1 RHVKVLPQVEL
12 VEDQVERFS
21 RRRGRDRLPPAGGIT
36 GAYQLERAGDGLDAF
51 GGEAAVHVVL
61 LPADTFHELR
71 VGVTAEQVVEGID
84 VGHAENPVEQL
95 PREVDVEL
103 GRSDLAPRLVVQVA
117 RVDQH
122 AVHVP
127 DDCAVWS
134 GHVSSWLGTIRI
146 HSRPFYHLY
155 RRGNQQLMDSS
166 RRSFLKSAGLLS
178 AGLLVQGFDVP
189 LPVGPRRKQNDDI
202 THWDGSKLGR
212 MQLNVTTVYAEP
224 TWRSAHK
231 GWYYYDDVV
240 PIKQAVVGVGLY
252 PSNSTWLEIDGGYI
266 YSSWVQP
273 VSEEP
278 PNPVERIGP
287 RGAWGVVTVPKT
299 ESRSGPGDE
308 HFRRE
313 IMVYGTVHQII
324 EEQNGYYLGEG
335 VYGGKYWLNAK
346 DVR

>member
-1 RHVKVLPQVEL
+1 
-12 VEDQVERFS
+12 
-21 RRRGRDRLPPAGGIT
+21 
-36 GAYQLERAGDGLDAF
+36 
-51 GGEAAVHVVL
+51 
-61 LPADTFHELR
+61 
-71 VGVTAEQVVEGID
+71 
-84 VGHAENPVEQL
+84 
-95 PREVDVEL
+95 
-103 GRSDLAPRLVVQVA
+103 
-117 RVDQH
+117 
-122 AVHVP
+122 
-127 DDCAVWS
+127 
-134 GHVSSWLGTIRI
+134 
-146 HSRPFYHLY
+146 
-155 RRGNQQLMDSS
+155 MDSS

-346 DVR
+346 DVRIIKPEEIEPISPDVPPEEKRIEISLRQQRLWAYEGDEEVFTHLVATGVPNTPTPTGEYYVRLKRIGQRMSGGMGDMWYNLPGVPWICYFTPSFAATHGTYWHNDYGRVHSNGCVNMPAEAAKWLYRWTTPVADYYTISVTPDEKAGQPGTTVIVRY